1 MRRID
6 PDAVIGSIEKAL
18 EAIETQEE
26 HSQKKVASAIQRA
39 ESREGVSIHMA
50 DHFEIQNMSDETV
63 VGSPAGSEIMMIGRT
78 KPSLKADMYIIGRDP
93 DNPRELVYYKFDSGN
108 VQKRDC
114 GSYGEQTI
122 SRFDLVIIPDGNRVE
137 IFNIGKNT
145 DELYYEAD
153 VEI

>member
-1 MRRID
+1 
-6 PDAVIGSIEKAL
+6 L
-18 EAIETQEE
+18 EAIEIQEE
-26 HSQKKVASAIQRA
+26 HSQKKVASAVQRA
-39 ESREGVSIHMA
+39 ESREGVSVHVR
-50 DHFEIQNMSDETV
+50 DHLEIQNMSDETV
-63 VGSPAGSEIMMIGRT
+63 VGSPAGVPIMEIGGMR
-78 KPSLKADMYIIGRDP
+78 PSLKADMYIIGRDP
-93 DNPRELVYYKFDSGN
+93 DNLRELVYYKFDSGN

-114 GSYGEQTI
+114 GSYAEQTI